1 MLFKKGRS
9 YLMKYMSLQEIAAA
23 CGGTY
28 YGGSEFLPRE
38 VSSVVID
45 SRKAEKDSLFIAI
58 RGARVDGHSFIP
70 KVMEQGALC
79 AVSEEDL
86 GDVPYSYIKVAS
98 CEQALKDIAER
109 AGVSMMT
116 VSRVMNSKEGKVSEK
131 TASRI
136 RSLANEMGYIPNSSA
151 RSLAAKSSQIIAV
164 ILRDSNTF
172 HPLSDPY
179 NASFLGFITR
189 EIQKRGFY
197 VMIHFVQDF
206 SDITFRL
213 RSWNAEGAIF
223 LGVFDEEVQKIQNR
237 NKIPLVFIDSYS
249 NVRQLINIGIDDYKG
264 GQLAAEYFLKNGHK
278 TLGFVGPFTKTGGVI
293 SKRYQGFSDTLLAHQ
308 ITLFDKHVYDLEQ
321 MDPQDII
328 DSISHDSCP
337 PTGLFVFSDET
348 ALQLINIAS
357 NKGWDIPSRL
367 SFIGFDDLP
376 SFCTFSDKLTTIHQD
391 IFRKAETS
399 CNILFEHIATP
410 DKPSENITLDV
421 RLVERNSVCR
431 LS

>member
-1 MLFKKGRS
+1 MQL
-9 YLMKYMSLQEIAAA
+9 
-23 CGGTY
+23 
-28 YGGSEFLPRE
+28 
-38 VSSVVID
+38 
-45 SRKAEKDSLFIAI
+45 
-58 RGARVDGHSFIP
+58 
-70 KVMEQGALC
+70 
-79 AVSEEDL
+79 
-86 GDVPYSYIKVAS
+86 
-98 CEQALKDIAER
+98 
-109 AGVSMMT
+109 
-116 VSRVMNSKEGKVSEK
+116 N
-131 TASRI
+131 
-136 RSLANEMGYIPNSSA
+136 
-151 RSLAAKSSQIIAV
+151 
-164 ILRDSNTF
+164 
-172 HPLSDPY
+172 
-179 NASFLGFITR
+179 
-189 EIQKRGFY
+189 
-197 VMIHFVQDF
+197 
-206 SDITFRL
+206 
-213 RSWNAEGAIF
+213 IF
-223 LGVFDEEVQKIQNR
+223 LKMVIKHLDLSV
-237 NKIPLVFIDSYS
+237 L
-249 NVRQLINIGIDDYKG
+249 
-264 GQLAAEYFLKNGHK
+264 
-278 TLGFVGPFTKTGGVI
+278 FTKTGGVI

-308 ITLFDKHVYDLEQ
+308 ITLFDKHVYDLEH

>member
-1 MLFKKGRS
+1 MV
-9 YLMKYMSLQEIAAA
+9 
-23 CGGTY
+23 T
-28 YGGSEFLPRE
+28 
-38 VSSVVID
+38 
-45 SRKAEKDSLFIAI
+45 
-58 RGARVDGHSFIP
+58 
-70 KVMEQGALC
+70 
-79 AVSEEDL
+79 
-86 GDVPYSYIKVAS
+86 
-98 CEQALKDIAER
+98 LKDIAER

-136 RSLANEMGYIPNSSA
+136 RSLADEMGYIPNSSA

-308 ITLFDKHVYDLEQ
+308 ITLFDKHVYDLEH

-357 NKGWDIPSRL
+357 NKGYPFPPVVYR
-367 SFIGFDDLP
+367 F
-376 SFCTFSDKLTTIHQD
+376 
-391 IFRKAETS
+391 
-399 CNILFEHIATP
+399 
-410 DKPSENITLDV
+410 
-421 RLVERNSVCR
+421 
-431 LS
+431 

>member
-1 MLFKKGRS
+1 
-9 YLMKYMSLQEIAAA
+9 
-23 CGGTY
+23 
-28 YGGSEFLPRE
+28 
-38 VSSVVID
+38 
-45 SRKAEKDSLFIAI
+45 
-58 RGARVDGHSFIP
+58 
-70 KVMEQGALC
+70 
-79 AVSEEDL
+79 
-86 GDVPYSYIKVAS
+86 
-98 CEQALKDIAER
+98 
-109 AGVSMMT
+109 
-116 VSRVMNSKEGKVSEK
+116 
-131 TASRI
+131 
-136 RSLANEMGYIPNSSA
+136 MGYIPNSSA

-197 VMIHFVQDF
+197 VMIHFRSGFFRHNISSSFPGMPRVPF
-206 SDITFRL
+206 SL
-213 RSWNAEGAIF
+213 EY
-223 LGVFDEEVQKIQNR
+223 FDEEVQKIQNR

-357 NKGWDIPSRL
+357 NKGWDI
-367 SFIGFDDLP
+367 LP
-376 SFCTFSDKLTTIHQD
+376 
-391 IFRKAETS
+391 A
-399 CNILFEHIATP
+399 
-410 DKPSENITLDV
+410 
-421 RLVERNSVCR
+421 CR
-431 LS
+431 L

>member
-1 MLFKKGRS
+1 MV
-9 YLMKYMSLQEIAAA
+9 
-23 CGGTY
+23 T
-28 YGGSEFLPRE
+28 
-38 VSSVVID
+38 
-45 SRKAEKDSLFIAI
+45 
-58 RGARVDGHSFIP
+58 
-70 KVMEQGALC
+70 
-79 AVSEEDL
+79 
-86 GDVPYSYIKVAS
+86 
-98 CEQALKDIAER
+98 LKDIAER

-116 VSRVMNSKEGKVSEK
+116 VSRVMNNKEGKVSEK

-136 RSLANEMGYIPNSSA
+136 RSLADEMGYIPNSSA

-308 ITLFDKHVYDLEQ
+308 ITLFDKHVYDLEH

>member
-1 MLFKKGRS
+1 MV
-9 YLMKYMSLQEIAAA
+9 
-23 CGGTY
+23 T
-28 YGGSEFLPRE
+28 
-38 VSSVVID
+38 
-45 SRKAEKDSLFIAI
+45 
-58 RGARVDGHSFIP
+58 
-70 KVMEQGALC
+70 
-79 AVSEEDL
+79 
-86 GDVPYSYIKVAS
+86 
-98 CEQALKDIAER
+98 LKDIAER

-136 RSLANEMGYIPNSSA
+136 RSLADEMGYIPNSSA

-410 DKPSENITLDV
+410 DKPSESITLDV